1 MARNGQR
8 QELSSE
14 LGKVWQVVEGFS
26 PGEHLGLTSNSVC
39 PVSQW
44 AAGPGSAAGVP
55 AHRGLRHL
63 LQLLLLGLHREEIH
77 GVRWRRRNSLWMPGE
92 RTREGAEIPSEVLPP
107 LPPTTHLFPHS
118 LFHTYAHPHAQ
129 T

>member
-1 MARNGQR
+1 MAHNGQR

-77 GVRWRRRNSLWMPGE
+77 GVRSVAFPGIYTGDGISHGQK
-92 RTREGAEIPSEVLPP
+92 RLAFPKKAESVVSPDG
-107 LPPTTHLFPHS
+107 
-118 LFHTYAHPHAQ
+118 
-129 T
+129 